1 MEKMS
6 ISSTFCRHFSS
17 NTASVSTEEV
27 TKFSEMNQTWWDPRK
42 NPLIG
47 MNPVR
52 VEYIVESLKQHGIT
66 GDFDG
71 RPLSHLK
78 ALDVGCGG
86 GLLSESLARLGA
98 TVTAI
103 DPSIPLVE
111 SAKQHSQR
119 DLQTQ
124 SIDYRGGV
132 TIEDLSGSLL
142 QQDDD
147 SDHQYDVICILD
159 VIEHVADVDSMLRA
173 ASKLLKP
180 DGILFCS
187 TINKTLKSH
196 MITIVGAEYVMG
208 YLPVGTHDWNL
219 FQSPQDVR
227 ERMKRAGL
235 AEIGVSG
242 MVMTHPRLDGTW
254 AWRLEPTDTDINW
267 IGSYRHDI

>member
-1 MEKMS
+1 MMEKMS
-6 ISSTFCRHFSS
+6 IFSTFCRHFSS

-66 GDFDG
+66 SDFDG

-132 TIEDLSGSLL
+132 TIEDLSDSLL
-142 QQDDD
+142 QDDD

-159 VIEHVADVDSMLRA
+159 VIEHVTDVNSMLRA

-196 MITIVGAEYVMG
+196 MITIVGAEYVMR

-235 AEIGVSG
+235 VEVGVNG

-254 AWRLEPTDTDINW
+254 AWRLEPTDTDVNW
-267 IGSYRHDI
+267 IGSYRHDT

>member
-1 MEKMS
+1 
-6 ISSTFCRHFSS
+6 
-17 NTASVSTEEV
+17 
-27 TKFSEMNQTWWDPRK
+27 
-42 NPLIG
+42 
-47 MNPVR
+47 
-52 VEYIVESLKQHGIT
+52 
-66 GDFDG
+66 
-71 RPLSHLK
+71 
-78 ALDVGCGG
+78 
-86 GLLSESLARLGA
+86 
-98 TVTAI
+98 
-103 DPSIPLVE
+103 
-111 SAKQHSQR
+111 
-119 DLQTQ
+119 
-124 SIDYRGGV
+124 
-132 TIEDLSGSLL
+132 
-142 QQDDD
+142 
-147 SDHQYDVICILD
+147 
-159 VIEHVADVDSMLRA
+159 MLRA